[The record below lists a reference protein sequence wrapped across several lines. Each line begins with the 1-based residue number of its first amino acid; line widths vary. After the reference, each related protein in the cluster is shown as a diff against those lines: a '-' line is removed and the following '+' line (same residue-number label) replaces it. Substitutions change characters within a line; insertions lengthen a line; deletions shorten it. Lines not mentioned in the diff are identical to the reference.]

1 MADTKWT
8 DRSATTT
15 PATTDILGIVVTPGS
30 TPLDRKVTVGNLYK
44 GLGTGTPS
52 AATLLAGDGS
62 WKDNGTKYL
71 SGSISNPQA
80 DYAQSAHTVLFQA
93 PFALTITK
101 IHISG
106 PDATPTAELAGDLKF
121 ADDTFTGVLAN
132 ATVIDVCDTTSGV
145 FTATS
150 FDDATVPAN
159 KYIYF
164 QYDASPHADWTK
176 IFIQIHYTVD

>member
-1 MADTKWT
+1 MADEKLTAIRT
-8 DRSATTT
+8 SSPFVSPLAAADLIYLVQDTATTPDQRAIT
-15 PATTDILGIVVTPGS
+15 ASELSDELNVTT
-30 TPLDRKVTVGNLYK
+30 R
-44 GLGTGTPS
+44 
-52 AATLLAGDGS
+52 
-62 WKDNGTKYL
+62 YL

-80 DYAQSAHTVLFQA
+80 AYAQRPQVFLFQA
-93 PFALTITK
+93 PFALTITR

-106 PDATPTAELAGDLKF
+106 PDATPGAELAGDLKF
-121 ADDTFTGVLAN
+121 ADDTFTGVFAN

-164 QYDASPHADWTK
+164 SMDASPNADWK
-176 IFIQIHYTVD
+176 DIYIRIDYTVD

>member
-1 MADTKWT
+1 LADEKLTAIRT
-8 DRSATTT
+8 SSPFATPLAAADLFYLVQDTATTPDERAIT
-15 PATTDILGIVVTPGS
+15 ASELSDELNVTT
-30 TPLDRKVTVGNLYK
+30 R
-44 GLGTGTPS
+44 
-52 AATLLAGDGS
+52 
-62 WKDNGTKYL
+62 YL

-80 DYAQSAHTVLFQA
+80 DYAQAAHTVIFQA
-93 PFALTITK
+93 PFALTITR

-176 IFIQIHYTVD
+176 IFIQINYTVD